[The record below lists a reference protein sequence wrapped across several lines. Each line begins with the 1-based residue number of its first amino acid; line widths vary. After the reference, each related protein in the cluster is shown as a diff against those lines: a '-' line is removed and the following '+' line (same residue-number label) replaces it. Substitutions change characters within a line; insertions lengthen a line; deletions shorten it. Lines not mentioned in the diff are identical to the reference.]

1 MSAWLLQSLATWGLP
16 LLFATTFASCLALP
30 VPSSLLMLAAGAFVA
45 SGDLPVSGV
54 VLAALTGAIA
64 GDQLGYWLGRLG
76 NARLGGRGGKNA
88 GKAWRGARAIL
99 QKRGAMGVF
108 LSRWLFSPLGPY
120 VNVAAGALAMAPLR
134 FTLWAVLGEIVWV
147 AAYVALGVGFASN
160 ITLAAELA
168 QDTTGLFSAG
178 ILAAALGT
186 WLYRRV
192 PRMMRRRGH

>member
-1 MSAWLLQSLATWGLP
+1 M
-16 LLFATTFASCLALP
+16 
-30 VPSSLLMLAAGAFVA
+30 MLAAGAFVA
-45 SGDLPVSGV
+45 SGDLPASGV
-54 VLAALTGAIA
+54 VLAALAGAIA

-76 NARLGGRGGKNA
+76 HARLGGRGGKNA
-88 GKAWRGARAIL
+88 GKAWRRAGAIL

-147 AAYVALGVGFASN
+147 AAYVALGMGFASN
-160 ITLAAELA
+160 ITFAAELA

-178 ILAAALGT
+178 ILAAALGA

-192 PRMMRRRGH
+192 PRMMRRHSH

>member
-1 MSAWLLQSLATWGLP
+1 M
-16 LLFATTFASCLALP
+16 
-30 VPSSLLMLAAGAFVA
+30 MLAAGAFVA
-45 SGDLPVSGV
+45 SGDLPASGV
-54 VLAALTGAIA
+54 VLAALAGAIA

-76 NARLGGRGGKNA
+76 HTRLGGQGGKNTGKNI
-88 GKAWRGARAIL
+88 GKAWRRARAIL

-178 ILAAALGT
+178 ILAAALGA

>member
-76 NARLGGRGGKNA
+76 HARLGGRGGKNA
-88 GKAWRGARAIL
+88 GKARRRAGAIL

-168 QDTTGLFSAG
+168 QDTTGLFSAA
-178 ILAAALGT
+178 ILAAALGA

-192 PRMMRRRGH
+192 PRMMRRHSH

>member
-1 MSAWLLQSLATWGLP
+1 
-16 LLFATTFASCLALP
+16 
-30 VPSSLLMLAAGAFVA
+30 MLAAGAFVA

-76 NARLGGRGGKNA
+76 HRRLGGRGGKNA

-178 ILAAALGT
+178 ILAAALGA
-186 WLYRRV
+186 WLYRQV